1 MKKLVGIVIGII
13 GISLVGCMPKN
24 NQMKGNSAMKY
35 KFNLENSILDENISY
50 SFSAEDFFPF
60 IKAYFS
66 FSDDE
71 LLKLN
76 QISSQIDS
84 YYWEH
89 LRKDYG
95 PILKEKIGIYLSP
108 EVNVAL
114 ENYYLQE
121 SFSLPKWVKLNEYA
135 VSGHAEV
142 QKIEIQG
149 ARELEDEVIYEMTI
163 ETINDCYPLE
173 AFYKQYE
180 WNEKRGYWIK
190 RSEEQKEEDTADFSD
205 TTYIYAQEPID
216 QMRLKQQLSVRVK
229 NQKELKV
236 TALMPMTLW
245 GTDAE
250 DKKSF
255 IGTQYMSRVPY
266 KSQVSNMEYQVIEK
280 VMDQL
285 IRLSRDEL
293 VYYNKAFES
302 GRASFET
309 MWKDKGLENEIAL
322 DGSYRLA
329 FPKSIIPIRD
339 EIIELKRIDSIVCTP
354 SVYSTRE
361 QPRYIVDFPVE
372 ALLNNDQIVYYRY
385 KYFVCLEKNKV
396 EAIQFQSRVELSEEE
411 ISIGG
416 KE

>member
-1 MKKLVGIVIGII
+1 MKKFVGIVIGMIS
-13 GISLVGCMPKN
+13 ISLVGCIPRN
-24 NQMKGNSAMKY
+24 DQMKENGAIVY
-35 KFNLENSILDENISY
+35 KDDLENGILDENTSY
-50 SFSAEDFFPF
+50 TFSAEDFLPF

-71 LLKLN
+71 LIKLN
-76 QISSQIDS
+76 QMSTKIDS

-89 LRKDYG
+89 LRKDYV
-95 PILKEKIGIYLSP
+95 PMFKEKMGIYLSP
-108 EVNVAL
+108 EVNATL
-114 ENYYLQE
+114 ENGYLQE

-163 ETINDCYPLE
+163 ETINACYPLE
-173 AFYKQYE
+173 TFYKQYE
-180 WNEKRGYWIK
+180 WDEKRGYWAK
-190 RSEEQKEEDTADFSD
+190 RNEELEEEYTANFSD
-205 TTYIYAQEPID
+205 ATYIYAQKPID
-216 QMRLKQQLSVRVK
+216 QMRLKQQLSVTVK
-229 NQKELKV
+229 NQKELKING
-236 TALMPMTLW
+236 LMPMTLW

-255 IGTQYMSRVPY
+255 IGTQYMSRVSY
-266 KSQVSNMEYQVIEK
+266 KSQITNMEYQVIEK
-280 VMDQL
+280 VIDQL
-285 IRLSRDEL
+285 LRLSRDERA
-293 VYYNKAFES
+293 YYHRAFES
-302 GRASFET
+302 SLTSFET

-322 DGSYRLA
+322 DESYRLA

-339 EIIELKRIDSIVCTP
+339 DIIELKRIDPIVCIP
-354 SVYSTRE
+354 SVYSTKE

-396 EAIQFQSRVELSEEE
+396 EAIQFQNREELSEEAL
-411 ISIGG
+411 SIGS